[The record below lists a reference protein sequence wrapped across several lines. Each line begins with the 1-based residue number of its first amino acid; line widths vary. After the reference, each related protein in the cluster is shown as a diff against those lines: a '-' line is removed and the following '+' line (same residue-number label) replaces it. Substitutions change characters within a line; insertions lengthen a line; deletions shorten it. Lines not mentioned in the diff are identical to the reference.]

1 MNLKAVYIFPSELFH
16 PEKINNS
23 LNGFKKEDILFLAVT
38 LYLNILENLDGKKDK
53 LDIYCIWD
61 VNKKE
66 NLPEE
71 LKNSNYNF
79 IFVDVAK
86 QKELFEKL
94 SAKEFS
100 SHKNNLVVFSDVINL
115 KPNDYDQCF
124 KLLSAENES
133 LVIAK
138 NKEDNIAAFGFNKY
152 SEDIF
157 RGLISS
163 KFNYNDFLGK
173 IKSCEH
179 FMHIVSDVLLV
190 RNINN
195 FKQLYL
201 ELSQKKS
208 LIYCSQQI
216 HERFTHLFVEYKD
229 LLK

>member
-1 MNLKAVYIFPSELFH
+1 MNSNAAYIFPSELFH
-16 PEKINNS
+16 PEKISSN
-23 LNGFKKEDILFLAVT
+23 LNGFKEEDILFLAAT

-53 LDIYCIWD
+53 LDVYCIWD
-61 VNKKE
+61 ENEKD

-71 LKNSNYNF
+71 LKNCNCNIIF
-79 IFVDVAK
+79 IDVSK
-86 QKELFEKL
+86 QKELFEKF
-94 SAKEFS
+94 STKEFL

-115 KPNDYDQCF
+115 KPNDYDQYF

-138 NKEDNIAAFGFNKY
+138 NKEGSIAAFGFNKY

-157 RGLISS
+157 SGLITS
-163 KFNYNDFLGK
+163 KFNYDDFLGK
-173 IKSCEH
+173 IKSSEH
-179 FMHIVSDVLLV
+179 FMQIVSDVLIV
-190 RNINN
+190 KNINN
-195 FKQLYL
+195 FKQLYF

-208 LIYCSQQI
+208 QVYCSQQM

>member
-1 MNLKAVYIFPSELFH
+1 MNSKAVYIFPSELFH

-23 LNGFKKEDILFLAVT
+23 LNGFKNVDILFFAAT
-38 LYLNILENLDGKKDK
+38 LYLNILENLEGKKDK
-53 LDIYCIWD
+53 LDVYCIWD
-61 VNKKE
+61 ENEKG

-86 QKELFEKL
+86 QKESFDKL

-100 SHKNNLVVFSDVINL
+100 SHKNNLVVFSDVVDL
-115 KPNDYDQCF
+115 KPNNYDQCF
-124 KLLSAENES
+124 RLLNAENES

-138 NKEDNIAAFGFNKY
+138 NKEGNIAAFGFNKY

-157 RGLISS
+157 NGLISS

-173 IKSCEH
+173 IKSSEH
-179 FMHIVSDVLLV
+179 FIHIVNDVLIV
-190 RNINN
+190 RSINN
-195 FKQLYL
+195 FKQLYI

-208 LIYCSQQI
+208 IEYCSQQI

>member
-1 MNLKAVYIFPSELFH
+1 MNSKAVYIFPSELFH
-16 PEKINNS
+16 PEKINSS
-23 LNGFKKEDILFLAVT
+23 LNGFKKEDILFLAIT
-38 LYLNILENLDGKKDK
+38 LYLNILENLDGKKNK
-53 LDIYCIWD
+53 LDVYCIWNENEKD
-61 VNKKE
+61 

-71 LKNSNYNF
+71 LKNNNCNF
-79 IFVDVAK
+79 IFVDEAK

-94 SAKEFS
+94 SSNEFS
-100 SHKNNLVVFSDVINL
+100 SYKNNLVVFSDVINL
-115 KPNDYDQCF
+115 KPDDYDQCF
-124 KLLSAENES
+124 KLLNAENES

-157 RGLISS
+157 SGLISS
-163 KFNYNDFLGK
+163 KFNYNEFLGK
-173 IKSCEH
+173 IESFEH
-179 FMHIVSDVLLV
+179 FIHIVSDVLLV

-195 FKQLYL
+195 FKQLYF

-208 LIYCSQQI
+208 LVYCSQHI